1 MLECD
6 NWTKHTLRDLDIYV
20 PEDKLKRV
28 VRILK
33 QTGDYKVLKKKEV
46 AQRDEDDDASYYD
59 VTGDT
64 GICSVTKLALRRV
77 PDSRIELIAVSC
89 APAQAIQR
97 FHSTV
102 VMNELVYDG
111 LTCHYPRETLAY
123 RNIACHRNDKELEL
137 IAGKW
142 LHRGYTPV
150 YGHLAANNKPLSLAI
165 RIRE

>member
-89 APAQAIQR
+89 AVRHCIHGPLDFTDI
-97 FHSTV
+97 T
-102 VMNELVYDG
+102 N
-111 LTCHYPRETLAY
+111 
-123 RNIACHRNDKELEL
+123 L
-137 IAGKW
+137 I
-142 LHRGYTPV
+142 
-150 YGHLAANNKPLSLAI
+150 LSLLRPSKGFI
-165 RIRE
+165 RLLS